1 MAATLGVLNPLRY
14 RGYVFDTETGL
25 YYVSSRYFNPKVARF
40 ISPDTTDILTVSPM
54 ALTDKNLYAYCD
66 NNPVTRADKG
76 GQFWNFVIGAVVGA
90 AASVVIQVVSNV
102 VQGKDWTEGLA
113 SAAVV
118 GAVGGAVAA
127 TGLGMVAQ
135 AAWTGVAAAAGD
147 ALQQGIDNGFDQIDP
162 VQSVRTGL
170 VAGATSLIGSY
181 AGKKFW
187 GGIEDLG
194 NTYIFKGHQKNLTGV
209 TRALS
214 GKSHTGIIALDLH

>member
-1 MAATLGVLNPLRY
+1 MFT
-14 RGYVFDTETGL
+14 
-25 YYVSSRYFNPKVARF
+25 
-40 ISPDTTDILTVSPM
+40 
-54 ALTDKNLYAYCD
+54 YCG
-66 NNPVTRADKG
+66 NNPVSRKDDG
-76 GQFWNFVIGAVVGA
+76 GEFWNIVIGAVVGA
-90 AASVVIQVVSNV
+90 AANVVTQVVSNV

-147 ALQQGIDNGFDQIDP
+147 ALQQGIDSKFTSIDP
-162 VQSVRTGL
+162 IQSVRAGL

-181 AGKKFW
+181 AGKKFF

-194 NTYIFKGHQKNLTGV
+194 TTYISKGHQKNLIGV
-209 TRALS
+209 TRALC
-214 GKSHTGIIALDLH
+214 GKSHTSYYRSGSALVAKGKKIVNFYRGVSSSLGSFIGISTGLANNLIPR